1 MKENSN
7 FIENDTKVLDF
18 MAMTETG
25 DPVVAKQ
32 YLESNKWDVTA
43 AVNSFYSRINVNN
56 NIPRNEININRNN
69 NILNSNLNNNNQI
82 NNNQDDEG
90 FFNKYV
96 ISPISGIFNAL
107 IGSCKERREVER
119 DEEERIFHFLPN
131 KIFDS
136 YKFCQLITRRIGI
149 IVFYTGNDVQFLKN
163 FVTQVSR
170 NSMLMNLL
178 RQYFIIYPLLAN
190 TNDGYKMQNAISDS
204 QLMFP
209 SFVFCFNGSFNPNR
223 DGYSNY
229 IFDRTFVINI
239 LEGNSVNL
247 ESFNKALIDCT
258 EQLGINYSNDNGFVP
273 MSDGDVLQK
282 QKNEMEELEKQA
294 QRKEEEIKKEKLREQ
309 KEKLEEEKKL
319 KEIEKKAKEAER
331 KIVDEPQEGNPD
343 VTTICFRYP
352 DGEKIKNR
360 RFLKSNK
367 IQNLYDYVTS
377 LGSDI
382 YSEEGNSSFSLY
394 QPFPPK
400 KYSNMENTLEQE
412 GLFPN
417 AVVQIREE

>member
-25 DPVVAKQ
+25 DPEVAKQ

-56 NIPRNEININRNN
+56 NLPRNNINVNTNN
-69 NILNSNLNNNNQI
+69 NILNRNLNNNNI
-82 NNNQDDEG
+82 EDDSG
-90 FFNKYV
+90 FFNKYI

-149 IVFYTGNDVQFLKN
+149 IIFYTGNDVQFLKN

-209 SFVFCFNGSFNPNR
+209 SLVFCFNGSYNQNR
-223 DGYSNY
+223 DGYANY

-239 LEGNSVNL
+239 LEGDSVNL

-258 EQLGINYSNDNGFVP
+258 EQLGINHSNDNGFVP

-282 QKNEMEELEKQA
+282 QKNEMEELENQV
-294 QRKEEEIKKEKLREQ
+294 RIKEEEIKKEKLREQ
-309 KEKLEEEKKL
+309 KEKLEEEK
-319 KEIEKKAKEAER
+319 
-331 KIVDEPQEGNPD
+331 N
-343 VTTICFRYP
+343 
-352 DGEKIKNR
+352 
-360 RFLKSNK
+360 
-367 IQNLYDYVTS
+367 
-377 LGSDI
+377 
-382 YSEEGNSSFSLY
+382 
-394 QPFPPK
+394 
-400 KYSNMENTLEQE
+400 
-412 GLFPN
+412 
-417 AVVQIREE
+417 